1 MTATGTGVEVTMP
14 QLGETVTEG
23 TVTQWLKAVGDPVA
37 VGEPLL
43 EISTDK
49 VDSEVPAPVAGTL
62 LAILVPVDA
71 TVPVGVA
78 LAVIDSAESAAPV
91 APAESVAAP
100 AAPVVP
106 AAPVIPA
113 PVRPHGPRHRHSPR
127 VRRQARER
135 GLDPDRITGTG
146 PGGRVTPAD
155 LDRADRPLTVAPS
168 ASPAPIGMAAVEI
181 DVTDLLDGGDVD
193 RPALLALIAA
203 AAVTALRRA
212 GHPVTELTFAAGSGE
227 RLVRDAHDL
236 SVDALRRRL
245 VEPADVAAG
254 APLRVVDADP
264 LSLQILPTRPGELA
278 VLAVGAIS
286 DRVGVDRTG
295 GRLGLLARSTVT
307 VSVSGDPASFDA
319 AALLAEVRRGLLR

>member
-78 LAVIDSAESAAPV
+78 LAVIDAAES
-91 APAESVAAP
+91 
-100 AAPVVP
+100 

-168 ASPAPIGMAAVEI
+168 ASPAPIGMATVEV
-181 DVTDLLDGGDVD
+181 DVTDLLDSGDVD

-212 GHPVTELTFAAGSGE
+212 GHPVTELTFAAGSAE

-319 AALLAEVRRGLLR
+319 AALLAEVQRGLLR